1 MIERHKMKMLW
12 ILLFLVP
19 FSTRICP
26 ALPSFSAENES
37 PIFATWDVF
46 EVDKCASIWLIKRF
60 IDPKAKIRIYKKGER
75 IKQGIPFDTPDAKL
89 RRYHN
94 ASTYETLLRH
104 YGLKN
109 RRLVALAERCEYQ
122 NILDHLK
129 RKLRKRYMLFDDE
142 KRVEI
147 INTKRFQRKFIQPF
161 LKLFSLPL
169 LPDISWPF

>member
-75 IKQGIPFDTPDAKL
+75 IKEGIPFDTPDAKL

-109 RRLVALAERCEYQ
+109 RRLVYIGKIVHDIEINVWEKKALPETPVVQQE
-122 NILDHLK
+122 IG
-129 RKLRKRYMLFDDE
+129 
-142 KRVEI
+142 EI
-147 INTKRFQRKFIQPF
+147 IKNSSSPDEIISKSIAYFD
-161 LKLFSLPL
+161 LFFKDLTP
-169 LPDISWPF
+169 P